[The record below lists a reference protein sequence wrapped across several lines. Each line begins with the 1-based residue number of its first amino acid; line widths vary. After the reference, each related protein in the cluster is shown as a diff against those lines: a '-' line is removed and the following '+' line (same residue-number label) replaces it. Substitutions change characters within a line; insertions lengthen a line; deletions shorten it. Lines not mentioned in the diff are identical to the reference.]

1 MFDDRTAAEWR
12 TPRWYALFVRSNQ
25 EKRIA
30 QQLSGRGIEHFLPCY
45 GLMSQW
51 KDRRVK
57 LEVPL
62 FPGYLFARLPFS
74 ERLKVLTVPN
84 VVSLVGTRNAPSPI
98 SEEEIDWIRR
108 GIGDGTAAPHP
119 YLKIGQRVRITQGA
133 LYGLEGILLRTQ
145 NGARI
150 AVSVESISRTF
161 TVEID
166 PECVQPLDSELDQ
179 YSRNARSIAPAA
191 LALS

>member
-1 MFDDRTAAEWR
+1 MFDEGVAAEWR
-12 TPRWYALFVRSNQ
+12 NPRWYALFVRSNQ

-30 QQLSGRGIEHFLPCY
+30 QQLSGRDIEHFLPCY

-51 KDRRVK
+51 RDRRVK

-74 ERLKVLTVPN
+74 ERLKVLTIPN

-108 GIGDGTAAPHP
+108 GIGQGTAAPHS

-145 NGARI
+145 NNTRI

-161 TVEID
+161 TVEVD
-166 PECVQPLDSELDQ
+166 PDCVKPLDIELNQ
-179 YSRNARSIAPAA
+179 AFRSTRGFAPAPC
-191 LALS
+191 ALS